1 MRDRHGA
8 QVHEL
13 RLLREEEA
21 AAATL
26 AQEAA
31 AEEAAALRRARAAD
45 AQGASRAEERAEV
58 RPLIAQNGH
67 AALCLTLQQGQE
79 HDACDSHLS

>member
-1 MRDRHGA
+1 MRPFMRNLRGA

-21 AAATL
+21 TAATL
-26 AQEAA
+26 AQETA

-45 AQGASRAEERAEV
+45 AQRASRAEERAEV
-58 RPLIAQNGH
+58 RPASSKSCTGCIVH
-67 AALCLTLQQGQE
+67 
-79 HDACDSHLS
+79 